1 MLEKLSSAVS
11 FEQQN
16 GKVRLSINDVSTNW
30 LMPDDLFL
38 KRIESL
44 QLNPAFLEEH
54 LALEIKVKN
63 VIDVGIEFSREDKPS
78 KAIEMFDKAIY
89 YDEHY
94 GWALINK
101 SYALRKQKHFVK
113 SLRHY
118 KKAVRADESL
128 KNNDYYKLLLKE
140 ANNERNH
147 FPKIKLNIYMGD
159 EYFTNEEYEK
169 ALNSYKK
176 ALKNQSKF
184 KDKILFKLLNK
195 AGTAYLKLND
205 YENALD
211 CFKDSIDKFEND
223 YAYFGCGICQYNL
236 DLDVSDKFKK
246 SLNLSKS
253 QQLNQIIILN
263 KLGFF
268 KDSLKICDELSKN
281 HFAVDDFYLKLINEK
296 MHAMKQLNLDVS
308 ALEKVLEKLDK

>member
-1 MLEKLSSAVS
+1 MLENLSSKLSI
-11 FEQQN
+11 EQEN
-16 GKVRLSINDVSTNW
+16 EKVRLSINDVSTNW
-30 LMPDDLFL
+30 LSQNDLFL

-44 QLNPAFLEEH
+44 QLNPVFLDEH
-54 LALEIKVKN
+54 LTLEIKVKN
-63 VIDVGIEFSREDKPS
+63 FIDSGIEFSRENKPS
-78 KAIEMFDKAIY
+78 KAIEMFDRAIY

-94 GWALINK
+94 GLALINK
-101 SYALRKQKHFVK
+101 SYALRQQKHFVK

-128 KNNDYYKLLLKE
+128 KDNDYYKLLLKE
-140 ANNERNH
+140 ANNERDH
-147 FPKIKLNIYMGD
+147 FPKIKLNIYIGD

-176 ALKNQSKF
+176 ALKDQSKF

-195 AGTAYLKLND
+195 TGTVYLKLND

-211 CFKDSIDKFEND
+211 CFTHSIDQFEND

-236 DLDVSDKFKK
+236 NLDVSDKFKK
-246 SLNLSKS
+246 SLNLSKK
-253 QQLNQIIILN
+253 QQLKQIIILN

-268 KDSLKICDELSKN
+268 KDSLKICDELSEN
-281 HFAVDDFYLKLINEK
+281 HFAVDDLYLKLINEK
-296 MHAMKQLNLDVS
+296 MHSMKQLNLDIS
-308 ALEKVLEKLDK
+308 ALEKVLENLDK